1 MIKKIG
7 KRPPRIVIHG
17 VASVGKTT
25 LASQMP
31 SPVFIAC
38 EDGSR
43 ELDVATWVFD
53 GDRVVP
59 KTLEEFRT
67 AVRAITKSPD
77 GCKTLVIDGATA
89 LDNLVITQVCTD
101 NRWKNPQ
108 QPGFGKGEASI
119 FAVWREVIAELEAA
133 NDAGLTVVILGHS
146 RVENFN
152 SPDSASFGR
161 YQLAVTSHKLGD
173 VAGFLFGWS
182 DVFGFAR
189 FEQLL
194 TKTGERTITVGVQ
207 GARVLY
213 LQRTDAFD
221 AKCRSKYAPAQ
232 IPMSWPELAK
242 VISAESASPT
252 DLRTAITEL
261 LPQLPED
268 KRTATVTWLAGELSV
283 DDLTLGLERVKG
295 NVMLGGTQ

>member
-43 ELDVATWVFD
+43 ELDVPTWVFD
-53 GDRVVP
+53 DVNRVTP
-59 KTLEEFRT
+59 KTLDEFRT

-89 LDNLVITQVCTD
+89 LDNLVITQVCTE

-108 QPGFGKGEASI
+108 QPGFGKAEAAI
-119 FAVWREVIAELEAA
+119 FSVWREVVAELEQA
-133 NDAGLTVVILGHS
+133 NETMMLAILGHS

-221 AKCRSKYAPAQ
+221 AKCRSKFAPAQ

-242 VISAESASPT
+242 VISAEAVSPV
-252 DLRTAITEL
+252 DLRASIAALMPL
-261 LPQLPED
+261 LPDD
-268 KRTATVTWLAGELSV
+268 KHHATAAWLAGDLSV